1 MLLLIFCEINP
12 IAASTKSRKESSKY
26 SHEPNVPTEESLTPK
41 AMNIEKSDESEPA
54 EGEKEYFINNKSDLT
69 I

>member
-12 IAASTKSRKESSKY
+12 KAASTKSSKESSKY
-26 SHEPNVPTEESLTPK
+26 SHEPNDSTEKTLTPK
-41 AMNIEKSDESEPA
+41 AVNLEKSDESEPA
-54 EGEKEYFINNKSDLT
+54 EREKEYFINDKRDLT